1 MSFQVF
7 SRGRLFAA
15 ACVLAAGPAAAAV
28 FTVGPG
34 ADCSH
39 VRVQDALDAAAAN
52 GPDEDEIRLV
62 AAEHTLQRLRVE
74 QQSVTVSGGW
84 ASCAADAM
92 PIGATALIGGHEAGA
107 PGTDAVLRVRADGL
121 YTDVTLRRLVIRDGS
136 GGADGHG
143 GGIDAAGSVRV
154 VLQDVEVLDNRV
166 DGNGGGIALA
176 GTNLA
181 GVLELH
187 AGVRIAGNVAGQAGG
202 GVYLERASARIRADR
217 TEIGGNRAARGGGLA
232 AVGGSIGI
240 GSVGEPD
247 VQHDA
252 TGARIIGNAAQ
263 RGGGVHLEAGA
274 LFDAHELTLSFNH
287 AEEAGGG
294 LYASGGAQ
302 VRMQRSYSNVFAVQC
317 RGTDCAR
324 IEGNQAGDGCPGT
337 RGEGGGLYLEADTR
351 ATLRQLAL
359 IDNCA
364 WGSPGAISWGTQL
377 DLEGVLVAGNRLTW
391 REGAN
396 YTGRRVISYAS
407 RVGAVPAAARLS
419 FVTFA
424 RNVEVRG
431 ADTFPAD
438 ATSALGG
445 GDRWHYA
452 VDAIATADPL
462 PASGGLSQYG
472 VCNRAVTA
480 DMFADAAAGDYRPRA
495 DGALVDACAADPV
508 DHEALDLALAP
519 RCVDHPRPDQGGRCD
534 IGAYELQ
541 VTVPADRIFADAFES
556 R

>member
-7 SRGRLFAA
+7 SRGRLLAA
-15 ACVLAAGPAAAAV
+15 AFVLAAGPAAAEV

-34 ADCSH
+34 PDCSH
-39 VRVQDALDAAAAN
+39 VRLQDALDAAAAN
-52 GPDEDEIRLV
+52 GPDEDEIRV
-62 AAEHTLQRLRVE
+62 IAAEYTLQRLRVE
-74 QQSVTVSGGW
+74 QQSVLVSGGW
-84 ASCAADAM
+84 NGCAA
-92 PIGATALIGGHEAGA
+92 GAVPDGTTVLIGGHEAGA
-107 PGTDAVLRVRADGL
+107 PGTDAVLRIRAEGL
-121 YTDVTLRRLVIRDGS
+121 YADVTLRRLVIRDGS

-154 VLQDVEVLDNRV
+154 VLQDVEVLGNRV
-166 DGNGGGIALA
+166 DGNGGGIALF

-187 AGVRIAGNVAGQAGG
+187 AGVRVAGNVAGQAGG
-202 GVYLERASARIRADR
+202 GLYLERATARIRADR
-217 TEIGGNRAARGGGLA
+217 TEISGNRAPRGGGLA

-240 GSVGEPD
+240 GSVGEPAI
-247 VQHDA
+247 QHDA
-252 TGARIIGNAAQ
+252 SGARITGNAAQ

-274 LFDAHELTLSFNH
+274 LFDAHELALSFNH
-287 AEEAGGG
+287 ADESGGG

-317 RGTDCAR
+317 SGAGCAR

-351 ATLRQLAL
+351 ATLRQLSVV
-359 IDNCA
+359 DNCA
-364 WGSPGAISWGTQL
+364 WGSPGVVSWGTQL

-407 RVGAVPAAARLS
+407 RAGAAPATARLS

-431 ADTFPAD
+431 DDTFPAD

-445 GDRWHYA
+445 GDRWQYSVSA
-452 VDAIATADPL
+452 VATLDPL

-472 VCNRAVTA
+472 ACNRLVTP
-480 DMFADAAAGDYRPRA
+480 DVFADAAAGDFRPRA
-495 DGALVDACAADPV
+495 DGPLVDACAADQV
-508 DHEALDLALAP
+508 DHEDADLMLTP
-519 RCVDHPRPDQGGRCD
+519 RCLDHPRPDQGGRCD

-541 VTVPADRIFADAFES
+541 ASAPADRIFADAFE
-556 R
+556 